1 MSRPAANPAANNK
14 SLTTNDYTIMATK
27 KYTVSISLYK
37 RDSEQ
42 RYYYDETDMF
52 DSKDD
57 AYEELKRI
65 CESIERKEY
74 EPERT
79 IDFGYTTDDIVVDLI
94 EKVKHDDDDTYED
107 SDILETK
114 EFLLKAESLEG
125 CALAVLVPQSTT
137 QDKLVEV
144 RMGYASDTTELLSA
158 GPEHDLCRPYIKV
171 IFDADEARRYKTV
184 EELRQAVICELNE
197 PFFRIIN
204 KHAIQP
210 LVEQG
215 VNDITI

>member
-1 MSRPAANPAANNK
+1 ME
-14 SLTTNDYTIMATK
+14 TK

-42 RYYYDETDMF
+42 RYFYDETSMF

-57 AYEELKRI
+57 AYAEFERI
-65 CESIERKEY
+65 CESIEQKEY

-79 IDFGYTTDDIVVDLI
+79 IDFGYSTDDIVVDLI
-94 EKVKHDDDDTYED
+94 EKVKYEDDDTYED

-144 RMGYASDTTELLSA
+144 RMGYVSDTTELLSA
-158 GPEHDLCRPYIKV
+158 GPEHDLYRPYIKV

-184 EELRQAVICELNE
+184 DELQKAVIDELNE
-197 PFFRIIN
+197 PFFKIMN
-204 KHAIQP
+204 KHAIRCI
-210 LVEQG
+210 VEQG
-215 VNDITI
+215 VHYTTI

>member
-1 MSRPAANPAANNK
+1 
-14 SLTTNDYTIMATK
+14 MATK
-27 KYTVSISLYK
+27 KYSVSISLYK

-42 RYYYDETDMF
+42 RYYYDETDLF

-57 AYEELKRI
+57 AYAEFERI
-65 CESIERKEY
+65 CKSIEHKEY

-79 IDFGYTTDDIVVDLI
+79 IDCGYTTDDIVVDLN
-94 EKVKHDDDDTYED
+94 EKVKYDDDDTYED
-107 SDILETK
+107 SDIIETK
-114 EFLLKAESLEG
+114 EFLLEAESLDG
-125 CALAVLVPQSTT
+125 CVLAVVVPQSTT

-158 GPEHDLCRPYIKV
+158 GPEHDLYRPYIKV

>member
-1 MSRPAANPAANNK
+1 M
-14 SLTTNDYTIMATK
+14 TTT

-42 RYYYDETDMF
+42 RYYYDETDLF

-57 AYEELKRI
+57 AYAEFERI

-79 IDFGYTTDDIVVDLI
+79 IDFGYTTDDIVVDLN
-94 EKVKHDDDDTYED
+94 EKVKYDDDDTYED
-107 SDILETK
+107 SDIIETK
-114 EFLLKAESLEG
+114 EFLLEAESLDG
-125 CALAVLVPQSTT
+125 CVLAVVVPQSTT
-137 QDKLVEV
+137 QDKLIEV
-144 RMGYASDTTELLSA
+144 RMGYVSDTTELLSA
-158 GPEHDLCRPYIKV
+158 GPEHDLYRPYIKV

-184 EELRQAVICELNE
+184 DELQKAVIGELNE

-204 KHAIQP
+204 KHAIRP

>member
-1 MSRPAANPAANNK
+1 M
-14 SLTTNDYTIMATK
+14 TTT

-42 RYYYDETDMF
+42 RYYYDETDLF

-57 AYEELKRI
+57 AYAEFERI

-79 IDFGYTTDDIVVDLI
+79 IDFGYTTDDIVVDLN
-94 EKVKHDDDDTYED
+94 EKVKYDDDDTYED
-107 SDILETK
+107 SDIIETK
-114 EFLLKAESLEG
+114 EFLLEAESLDG
-125 CALAVLVPQSTT
+125 CVLAVVVPQSTT
-137 QDKLVEV
+137 QDKLIEV
-144 RMGYASDTTELLSA
+144 RMGYVSDTTELLSA
-158 GPEHDLCRPYIKV
+158 GPEHDLYRPYIKV

-184 EELRQAVICELNE
+184 DELQKAVIGELNE

-204 KHAIQP
+204 KHAIRL

>member
-1 MSRPAANPAANNK
+1 M
-14 SLTTNDYTIMATK
+14 TTK

-42 RYYYDETDMF
+42 RYYYDETAMF

-57 AYEELKRI
+57 AYAEFERI
-65 CESIERKEY
+65 CGTIEREEF

-79 IDFGYTTDDIVVDLI
+79 IDFDYSTDDIVVDLN
-94 EKVKHDDDDTYED
+94 ETVKYDDDDTYED
-107 SDILETK
+107 GDILETK
-114 EFLLKAESLEG
+114 EFLLKSESLDG

-137 QDKLVEV
+137 QDKLIEV
-144 RMGYASDTTELLSA
+144 RMGYVSDTTELLSA

-171 IFDADEARRYKTV
+171 IFDADEARRYTTV
-184 EELRQAVICELNE
+184 DVLRQAVIDELDK
-197 PFFRIIN
+197 PYYRIMN
-204 KHAIQP
+204 KEAIRY

-215 VNDITI
+215 VHYTTI

>member
-1 MSRPAANPAANNK
+1 
-14 SLTTNDYTIMATK
+14 MATK
-27 KYTVSISLYK
+27 KYSVSISLYK

-42 RYYYDETDMF
+42 RYYYDETDLF

-57 AYEELKRI
+57 AYAEFERI
-65 CESIERKEY
+65 CKSIEHKEY

-79 IDFGYTTDDIVVDLI
+79 IDFGYTTDDIVVDLN
-94 EKVKHDDDDTYED
+94 EKVKYDDDDTYED
-107 SDILETK
+107 SDIIETK
-114 EFLLKAESLEG
+114 EFLLEAESLDG
-125 CALAVLVPQSTT
+125 CVLAVVVPQSTT

-158 GPEHDLCRPYIKV
+158 GPEHDLYRPYIKV